1 MINKEEI
8 LAKSRKSGDEM
19 EGVVKDKSM
28 KWTYITMV
36 FVAAIFAFIRSEQ
49 GLPMMDLCVTV
60 TASVM
65 VGMIYRFIKTKD
77 KSCLIIGI
85 ISMICCII
93 GIIGYVKG
101 H

>member
-36 FVAAIFAFIRSEQ
+36 FVAAIFAFIRSE
-49 GLPMMDLCVTV
+49 DRK
-60 TASVM
+60 SV
-65 VGMIYRFIKTKD
+65 V
-77 KSCLIIGI
+77 
-85 ISMICCII
+85 
-93 GIIGYVKG
+93 
-101 H
+101 